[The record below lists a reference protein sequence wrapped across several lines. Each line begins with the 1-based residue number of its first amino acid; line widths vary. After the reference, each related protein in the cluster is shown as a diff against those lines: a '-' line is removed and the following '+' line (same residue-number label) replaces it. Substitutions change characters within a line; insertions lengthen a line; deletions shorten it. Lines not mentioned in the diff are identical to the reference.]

1 MQQRLK
7 IHKELKKDL
16 IFFILILIALALFG
30 FMLNPVPTHNSNHS
44 FSQQAIKKDSVLN
57 ERQYG
62 EIKYD
67 YYLRLLQKSQ
77 IKNPSIKIDTSSHW
91 GYLRVYLDED
101 ENSSRSAFNLPCF
114 NKMTAD
120 PYPDLGKFKD
130 FLSENL
136 DMQLAYDDDVYG
148 FELKIRRKGNSRS
161 ISIPYQMLVGLV
173 NQDKDLK

>member
-16 IFFILILIALALFG
+16 IFFVLILLALALFG
-30 FMLNPVPTHNSNHS
+30 FMLNPSPRHNSAHT
-44 FSQQAIKKDSVLN
+44 FSQLDTQKDSILN

-62 EIKYD
+62 EIKYE

-77 IKNPSIKIDTSSHW
+77 LKNPSIQIDTSSHW
-91 GYLRVYLDED
+91 GYLRVYLDEN

-120 PYPDLGKFKD
+120 PYPDLGKFKG
-130 FLSENL
+130 FLSEEL
-136 DMQLAYDDDVYG
+136 DMHLAYDEDIYG
-148 FELKIRRKGNSRS
+148 FELKIRKRGNARS

-173 NQDKDLK
+173 NQDKDLN

>member
-16 IFFILILIALALFG
+16 IFFILILVALALFG
-30 FMLNPVPTHNSNHS
+30 FMLNPSPVQNSEHT
-44 FSQQAIKKDSVLN
+44 FSQLDIKKDSVLN
-57 ERQYG
+57 DRQYG
-62 EIKYD
+62 EIRYE

-77 IKNPSIKIDTSSHW
+77 IKNPSIQIDTSSHW
-91 GYLRVYLDED
+91 GYLRVYLDEN

-120 PYPDLGKFKD
+120 PYPDLGKFKE
-130 FLSENL
+130 FLSKNL
-136 DMQLAYDDDVYG
+136 DMYLAYDEDIYG
-148 FELKIRRKGNSRS
+148 FELKIRKKGNSRS

-173 NQDKDLK
+173 NQDKDLN